1 MLFWM
6 FERNASLRE
15 FFRVPTTY
23 ALVDNIKRIFFSF
36 LEANRKRSI
45 ILFVCLVGH

>member
-23 ALVDNIKRIFFSF
+23 ALVDNIKRIFFF
-36 LEANRKRSI
+36 LEATRKRSI